1 MKTTLSKL
9 TIGDKFKFPN
19 NDSVFTLI
27 DNKRKRYTYE
37 LTKGHADRRDRGVS
51 MDVNVVLID

>member
-27 DNKRKRYTYE
+27 DNKRKKYTYE
-37 LTKGHADRRDRGVS
+37 LTKGRTERRDRGVS
-51 MDVNVVLID
+51 VDAYVYLID